1 MGKRKKR
8 LDTSMQVMHNP
19 RLDKIFTEAYR
30 STMKKVE
37 LREADKHA
45 SDYLNTFSDFFREDL
60 NTRDLSPEERDEF
73 MKVFH
78 QELAHLNEKN
88 LTATKKR
95 KRALII
101 AGSSTAG
108 ALALSFGL
116 FTATARPF
124 MPLPK
129 IESQIV
135 YYLEKVDEGFGSYSK
150 KFYSL
155 VDRHS
160 RKVPD
165 IAEQRYRTEM
175 YTYLEEHFDSALE
188 HLENGE
194 IRFYD
199 DAKQWASRFP
209 EVEERQDRKEQADNA
224 FRKGLGTAVG
234 DSLEEVK
241 EGARDLIK
249 KATDFIKDTIDRED

>member
-1 MGKRKKR
+1 MRKKR
-8 LDTSMQVMHNP
+8 PGNAMQVMQSP

-45 SDYLNTFSDFFREDL
+45 SDYISTFSGLFEQDL
-60 NTRDLSPEERDEF
+60 RKRDLTPVEREEF
-73 MKVFH
+73 MDAFH
-78 QELAHLNEKN
+78 RELDN
-88 LTATKKR
+88 LHQHSLESSQKR

-108 ALALSFGL
+108 ALALSFGI

-129 IESQIV
+129 IESQLT

-150 KFYSL
+150 KFYTL
-155 VDRHS
+155 IDKQS
-160 RKVPD
+160 RKLPD
-165 IAEQRYRTEM
+165 ATEQQYRTDM
-175 YTYLEEHFDSALE
+175 YTYLDKHFDTTIDKLE
-188 HLENGE
+188 SGE

-199 DAKQWASRFP
+199 DAKHWASRFP
-209 EVEERQDRKEQADNA
+209 ESEEQKDRKEQADNA
-224 FRKGLGTAVG
+224 FKKGLGTAVG

-241 EGARDLIK
+241 EGAKDLIK
-249 KATDFIKDTIDRED
+249 NAVDFIKDAINRDE